1 MSEQSVQEYERRAQ
15 VAEASKTPL
24 FLKLGKGLVWFLYAV
39 TVVTVAILVLAFVL
53 RLVGA
58 STDAAFTRW
67 VYRSSESMM
76 RPFRGIFPVTEVGEQ
91 GVSVV
96 DVSLLFGALIYL
108 FVALGVDALYQRVSR
123 RLHREEVEIATAR
136 ANADAVRLQFE
147 AQQQQAA
154 YAAQQQAQ
162 AQQFALQQE
171 ALRRQQQ
178 QQSP

>member
-15 VAEASKTPL
+15 VAEASNTPM
-24 FLKLGKGLVWFLYAV
+24 FLKVAKGLVWFLYAV
-39 TVVTVAILVLAFVL
+39 TVVTVTILVLAFVL

-76 RPFRGIFPVTEVGEQ
+76 RPFRGIFPVAEVGEQ

-108 FVALGVDALYQRVSR
+108 FVALGVDALYQRVSH
-123 RLHREEVEIATAR
+123 RLHREQVEIANAR